1 MTMLTWGFGV
11 SHLVIHALPSAMA
24 AGIMTSVTISK
35 QGYLGLYYN
44 HLVEEKRNMAFQV
57 HSLKIIFIL
66 FFNQF
71 LVHIIM
77 AL

>member
-11 SHLVIHALPSAMA
+11 AHLVIHALPSAVA
-24 AGIMTSVTISK
+24 AGSMTSVTISK
-35 QGYLGLYYN
+35 QGYLGLYYS